1 MLIRFFVL
9 NLSFLFCFSSMAFEA
24 ISLNIEGLWYR
35 GRIPDRKI
43 AYIDDINERLGSN
56 YTIEE
61 IQTDIALNGCTSI
74 FIQESVEA
82 MLRVFGPS
90 RKIVIRQIDSNST
103 IIYNSSVSTCTYK
116 SRGGRTGVVCYEN
129 ICVGKNL

>member
-1 MLIRFFVL
+1 
-9 NLSFLFCFSSMAFEA
+9 MAFEA

-43 AYIDDINERLGSN
+43 AYIDDINERLESN